1 MLVYKQIGDNTVSHK
16 NSHMNVYVTR
26 IIHQA
31 GTDLLEQAGF
41 TVKLWTEKRKMT
53 DDELAEAAKW
63 ADALLCAG
71 QQLDGKF
78 LSANKHLKVIALH
91 SVGFDNVDIE
101 TANQLKMPIG
111 NTPGVLSEATA
122 DTAFLLMMAAARK
135 AFYMNR
141 TIMDGNWGFFDP
153 TANLGKDLSGVTL
166 GVFGMGKIGFEMAKR
181 CHGAFG
187 MKVIYHN
194 RSHNEEAEK
203 AIGAELVSFEE
214 LLKRSDVL
222 SVHTALT
229 AETKGKFDIHA
240 FRQMRP
246 GAIFVNTARGAI
258 HNEDDLREALN
269 QKLIWGAGLDVTNP
283 EPMDPGNKLLKIPS
297 VAVLPHIGSATEG
310 TRKAMAELAARNII
324 AGLNGEKI
332 PFPANPEVYN

>member
-1 MLVYKQIGDNTVSHK
+1 
-16 NSHMNVYVTR
+16 MNVYVTR
-26 IIHQA
+26 IIDQA

-41 TVKLWTEKRKMT
+41 SVKLWTEKRKMT
-53 DDELAEAAKW
+53 NEELSEAAKW

-71 QQLDGKF
+71 QQLDGNF
-78 LSANKHLKVIALH
+78 LSANTHLKVIALH

-101 TANQLKMPIG
+101 TANRLKIPIG

-122 DTAFLLMMAAARK
+122 DIAFLLMMAAARK

-141 TIMDGNWGFFDP
+141 SIIEGEWGFFDP

-166 GVFGMGKIGFEMAKR
+166 GVFGMGKIGFELAKR
-181 CHGAFG
+181 CYGAFG

-214 LLKRSDVL
+214 LLNRSDVL

-229 AETKGKFDIHA
+229 AETKGKFDMNA
-240 FRQMRP
+240 FKQMKP

-258 HNEDDLREALN
+258 HNEDDLRDALN
-269 QKLIWGAGLDVTNP
+269 QKIIWGAGLDVTNP
-283 EPMDPGNKLLKIPS
+283 EPMDPANELLKMPS

-310 TRKAMAELAARNII
+310 TRKSMAELAARNII
-324 AGLNGEKI
+324 AGLRGEKI
-332 PFPANPEVYN
+332 PFPANPEVYG

>member
-1 MLVYKQIGDNTVSHK
+1 
-16 NSHMNVYVTR
+16 MNVYVTR
-26 IIHQA
+26 IIDQA

-41 TVKLWTEKRKMT
+41 SVKLWTEKRKMT
-53 DDELAEAAKW
+53 NEELSEAAKW

-71 QQLDGKF
+71 QQLDGNF
-78 LSANKHLKVIALH
+78 LSANTHLKVIALH

-101 TANQLKMPIG
+101 TANRLKIPIG

-122 DTAFLLMMAAARK
+122 DIAFLLMMAAARK

-141 TIMDGNWGFFDP
+141 SIIEGEWGFFDP

-166 GVFGMGKIGFEMAKR
+166 GVFGMGKIGFELAKR
-181 CHGAFG
+181 CYGAFG

-203 AIGAELVSFEE
+203 AIGAELVSFKE
-214 LLKRSDVL
+214 LLNRSDVL

-229 AETKGKFDIHA
+229 AETKGKFDMNA
-240 FRQMRP
+240 FKQMKP

-258 HNEDDLREALN
+258 HNEDDLRDALN
-269 QKLIWGAGLDVTNP
+269 KKIIWGAGLDVTNP
-283 EPMDPGNKLLKIPS
+283 EPMDPANELLKMPS

-310 TRKAMAELAARNII
+310 TRKSMAELAARNII
-324 AGLNGEKI
+324 AGLRGEKI
-332 PFPANPEVYN
+332 PFPANPEVYG

>member
-1 MLVYKQIGDNTVSHK
+1 
-16 NSHMNVYVTR
+16 MNVYVTR
-26 IIHQA
+26 IIDQA

-41 TVKLWTEKRKMT
+41 SVKLWTEKRKMT
-53 DDELAEAAKW
+53 NEELSEAAKW

-71 QQLDGKF
+71 QQLDGNF
-78 LSANKHLKVIALH
+78 LSANTHLKVIALH

-101 TANQLKMPIG
+101 TANRLKIPIG

-141 TIMDGNWGFFDP
+141 TIIEGEWGFFDP

-166 GVFGMGKIGFEMAKR
+166 GVFGMGKIGFELAKR
-181 CHGAFG
+181 CYGAFG

-203 AIGAELVSFEE
+203 AIGAELVSFKE
-214 LLKRSDVL
+214 LLNRSDVL

-229 AETKGKFDIHA
+229 SETKGKFDMNA
-240 FRQMRP
+240 FKQMKP

-258 HNEDDLREALN
+258 HNEDDLRDALN
-269 QKLIWGAGLDVTNP
+269 KKIIWGAGLDVTNP
-283 EPMDPGNKLLKIPS
+283 EPMDPANELLKMPS

-310 TRKAMAELAARNII
+310 TRKSMAELAARNII
-324 AGLNGEKI
+324 AGLRGEKI
-332 PFPANPEVYN
+332 PFPANPEVYG

>member
-1 MLVYKQIGDNTVSHK
+1 
-16 NSHMNVYVTR
+16 MNVYVTR
-26 IIHQA
+26 IIDQA

-41 TVKLWTEKRKMT
+41 SVKLWTEKRKMT
-53 DDELAEAAKW
+53 NEELSEAAKW

-71 QQLDGKF
+71 QQLDGNF
-78 LSANKHLKVIALH
+78 LSANTHLKVIALH

-101 TANQLKMPIG
+101 TANRLKIPIG

-141 TIMDGNWGFFDP
+141 SIIEGEWGFFDP

-166 GVFGMGKIGFEMAKR
+166 GVFGMGKIGFELAKR
-181 CHGAFG
+181 CYGAFG

-203 AIGAELVSFEE
+203 AIGAELVSFKE
-214 LLKRSDVL
+214 LLNRSDVL

-229 AETKGKFDIHA
+229 AETKGKFDMNA
-240 FRQMRP
+240 FKQMKP

-258 HNEDDLREALN
+258 HNEDDLRDALN
-269 QKLIWGAGLDVTNP
+269 KKIIWGAGLDVTNP
-283 EPMDPGNKLLKIPS
+283 EPMDPANELLKMPS

-310 TRKAMAELAARNII
+310 TRKSMAELAARNII
-324 AGLNGEKI
+324 AGLRGEKI
-332 PFPANPEVYN
+332 PFPANPEVYG